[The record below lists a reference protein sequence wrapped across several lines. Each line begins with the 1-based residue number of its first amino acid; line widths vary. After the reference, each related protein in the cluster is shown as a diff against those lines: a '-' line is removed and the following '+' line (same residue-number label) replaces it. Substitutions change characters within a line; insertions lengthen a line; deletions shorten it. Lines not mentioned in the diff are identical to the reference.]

1 LLCANLHQRDCPC
14 MTVKDRE
21 HIYNI
26 RSKFENFQLLTS
38 LKVFM
43 LRNSLVEIQ
52 CLLKAVLW
60 QIG

>member
-1 LLCANLHQRDCPC
+1 
-14 MTVKDRE
+14 MTVNDRE

-43 LRNSLVEIQ
+43 LRMNQYFTQLVA
-52 CLLKAVLW
+52 LGLKFNVT
-60 QIG
+60 